1 MIVYT
6 KGEHIACEYNSLF
19 TLLGHC
25 WNSSS
30 AEADSRTPLDFKLVT
45 FAYFNVIPVSQEDNF
60 SSMLLKG
67 TEVFIY
73 CYNTQGYCTSFA
85 IYRTAWNNAVREL
98 CSTSV
103 WLLLCDREHVT
114 HGAVIMK
121 ELQAAQR
128 MNELDGR
135 AESLIWGFLM

>member
-1 MIVYT
+1 MSVYT
-6 KGEHIACEYNSLF
+6 EGERIACECNSLF
-19 TLLGHC
+19 TLPGHC

-30 AEADSRTPLDFKLVT
+30 AEADSGTPLDFQLAT
-45 FAYFNVIPVSQEDNF
+45 LAYFNVTSVLQEDNF

-73 CYNTQGYCTSFA
+73 SYNLQDYYTSFV
-85 IYRTAWNNAVREL
+85 IYRTAWNNAVGGP

-114 HGAVIMK
+114 HRAVVMS